1 MAIEVFNRYEKK
13 YIINDEMYE
22 DLLSVID
29 EHMER
34 DMYNLGGKP
43 YVISNLY
50 YDDDTDY
57 VIRRSVEKPSYKE
70 KLRLR
75 SYGVTPLDG
84 RVYLEIKKKFNG
96 LVNKRRTRLT
106 LQEAYDFIETGN
118 PPELKDYMNKQV
130 LKELTYYL
138 SRHKVHPVAYVRYER
153 FAFFEKGNIDLRVS
167 FDRNIIT
174 RRYDLNL
181 HTNEDGELLLPE
193 GLWILEI
200 KTGRAIPVWL
210 AKALSEN
217 GIYRRSFS
225 KIGTD
230 YLKNVERRMG
240 GQQKCINSYSVEGLK
255 QHYLSRML

>member
-96 LVNKRRTRLT
+96 LLGLLANKDKR
-106 LQEAYDFIETGN
+106 
-118 PPELKDYMNKQV
+118 M
-130 LKELTYYL
+130 
-138 SRHKVHPVAYVRYER
+138 
-153 FAFFEKGNIDLRVS
+153 DL
-167 FDRNIIT
+167 
-174 RRYDLNL
+174 
-181 HTNEDGELLLPE
+181 
-193 GLWILEI
+193 
-200 KTGRAIPVWL
+200 
-210 AKALSEN
+210 
-217 GIYRRSFS
+217 
-225 KIGTD
+225 IGF
-230 YLKNVERRMG
+230 
-240 GQQKCINSYSVEGLK
+240 
-255 QHYLSRML
+255 